1 MIFIILNMLHE
12 TSVVD
17 IYPKIQNPSCTL
29 ASFDVILVSIVR
41 TSLIWLHATW
51 LAAITDSSL
60 RNPSWEDQLERI
72 WCVAIK
78 LVVRNCI

>member
-41 TSLIWLHATW
+41 SSLI
-51 LAAITDSSL
+51 
-60 RNPSWEDQLERI
+60 
-72 WCVAIK
+72 
-78 LVVRNCI
+78 